1 MFLLA
6 PALELEATV
15 YMDFL
20 CHLLKRNNELA
31 KRFIWISPYDV
42 IEKLF
47 GQTNTSPSGA
57 DTYCRNCA
65 THNDSTFSVQ

>member
-20 CHLLKRNNELA
+20 CHLLKSNSELA
-31 KRFIWISPYDV
+31 KRFIWVSPYDV
-42 IEKLF
+42 TEKLF
-47 GQTNTSPSGA
+47 GQPNTSPTGA
-57 DTYCRNCA
+57 DTFCRNCA